1 MAQNTLQD
9 LSPLIYDIEAQIC
22 TFAFHYPIA
31 LSSRVVR
38 SAAIPCNI
46 YCKTHCLKTRCIMV
60 ITGMNTF
67 GPLAHIEMKFLLTV
81 CGAPEGTH
89 HIGSFPYFPNSCRS
103 SQIVM

>member
-1 MAQNTLQD
+1 
-9 LSPLIYDIEAQIC
+9 
-22 TFAFHYPIA
+22 
-31 LSSRVVR
+31 
-38 SAAIPCNI
+38 
-46 YCKTHCLKTRCIMV
+46 MV